1 MGLNLNTATTNILS
15 GHQSDTQKSNQ
26 SAKRLFASL
35 KSGDLAGAQK
45 AFTQFSSTQGGKYLM
60 QNLNSS
66 FAQLG
71 AALKSGDLKSAQS
84 LASGLQ
90 GGQALASSLSSNTTS
105 SGSSANASNASN
117 AYNAFNAFNAFNAYK
132 GSKPNPQ
139 AILNSIKAQTSMS
152 LFGVLDGLDAS
163 ERTGNDTLSGLTG
176 LGKNVN
182 TLA

>member
-1 MGLNLNTATTNILS
+1 MGLNLNTATTHILN

-26 SAKRLFASL
+26 SAKQLFASL

-84 LASGLQ
+84 LALGLQ

-117 AYNAFNAFNAFNAYK
+117 AYNASK

-163 ERTGNDTLSGLTG
+163 ERKGNDTLSGLTG

>member
-1 MGLNLNTATTNILS
+1 MGLSLNTATTGILN
-15 GHQSDTQKSNQ
+15 GHPSDTQKSNQ
-26 SAKRLFASL
+26 SAKQLFASL

-60 QNLNSS
+60 QNLNST
-66 FAQLG
+66 FAMMG
-71 AALKSGDLKSAQS
+71 AALKAGDLKSAQT

-90 GGQALASSLSSNTTS
+90 GGQALATSLSSNTTS
-105 SGSSANASNASN
+105 FGSSANASNASN
-117 AYNAFNAFNAFNAYK
+117 AYSASK

-139 AILNSIKAQTSMS
+139 AILNSIKAQSSMN
-152 LFGVLDGLDAS
+152 LFSVLDGLGTPAN
-163 ERTGNDTLSGLTG
+163 TGKDSLSGLMG

>member
-105 SGSSANASNASN
+105 TGSSANASNASN
-117 AYNAFNAFNAFNAYK
+117 AYNAFNAYK

>member
-1 MGLNLNTATTNILS
+1 MGLNLNTATTNILN

-26 SAKRLFASL
+26 SAKQLFASL

-84 LASGLQ
+84 LALGLQ

-105 SGSSANASNASN
+105 SGSSANASNA
-117 AYNAFNAFNAFNAYK
+117 YNASK

-163 ERTGNDTLSGLTG
+163 ERKGNDTLSGLTG

>member
-1 MGLNLNTATTNILS
+1 MGLNLNTATTNILN

-105 SGSSANASNASN
+105 KGSSANASNAYN
-117 AYNAFNAFNAFNAYK
+117 AYNAYK

>member
-15 GHQSDTQKSNQ
+15 GHPSDTQKSNQ
-26 SAKRLFASL
+26 SAKLLFASL

-60 QNLNSS
+60 QNLNST

-71 AALKSGDLKSAQS
+71 AALKGADLKSAQS

-90 GGQALASSLSSNTTS
+90 GGQALASSLSSNTTF
-105 SGSSANASNASN
+105 SGSSANASNA
-117 AYNAFNAFNAFNAYK
+117 YNTSK

-163 ERTGNDTLSGLTG
+163 ERKGNDTLSGLTG

>member
-1 MGLNLNTATTNILS
+1 MGLNLNTASTHILS

-26 SAKRLFASL
+26 SAKQLFASL

-71 AALKSGDLKSAQS
+71 AALKSGNLKSAQS

-105 SGSSANASNASN
+105 SGSGA
-117 AYNAFNAFNAFNAYK
+117 NAFNAYK

-176 LGKNVN
+176 LGKNIN

>member
-105 SGSSANASNASN
+105 SGSSANASNA
-117 AYNAFNAFNAFNAYK
+117 YNAYK

>member
-1 MGLNLNTATTNILS
+1 MGLNLNTATTHILS

-71 AALKSGDLKSAQS
+71 AALKSGNLKSAQS

-117 AYNAFNAFNAFNAYK
+117 ASNAYK

-176 LGKNVN
+176 LGKNIN

>member
-1 MGLNLNTATTNILS
+1 MGLNLNTATTHILS

-26 SAKRLFASL
+26 SAKQLFASL

-84 LASGLQ
+84 LALGLQ

-105 SGSSANASNASN
+105 SGSSANASNA
-117 AYNAFNAFNAFNAYK
+117 YNASK

-163 ERTGNDTLSGLTG
+163 ERKGNDTLSGLTG

>member
-1 MGLNLNTATTNILS
+1 MGLNLNTATTHILS

-71 AALKSGDLKSAQS
+71 AALKSGNLKSAQS

-105 SGSSANASNASN
+105 SGSSANASNA
-117 AYNAFNAFNAFNAYK
+117 YNAYK

-176 LGKNVN
+176 LGKNIN

>member
-1 MGLNLNTATTNILS
+1 MGLNLNTATTNILN

-26 SAKRLFASL
+26 SAKQLFASL

-66 FAQLG
+66 LAQLG

-105 SGSSANASNASN
+105 TGSSANASNASN
-117 AYNAFNAFNAFNAYK
+117 AYNAFNAFNAYK

>member
-1 MGLNLNTATTNILS
+1 
-15 GHQSDTQKSNQ
+15 
-26 SAKRLFASL
+26 
-35 KSGDLAGAQK
+35 
-45 AFTQFSSTQGGKYLM
+45 
-60 QNLNSS
+60 LNST

-71 AALKSGDLKSAQS
+71 AALKGADLKSAQS

-105 SGSSANASNASN
+105 TGSSANASNASN
-117 AYNAFNAFNAFNAYK
+117 AYNAFNAYK

>member
-1 MGLNLNTATTNILS
+1 MGLNLNTATTNILN

-26 SAKRLFASL
+26 SAKQLFASL

-84 LASGLQ
+84 LALGLQ

-105 SGSSANASNASN
+105 SGSSANASNA
-117 AYNAFNAFNAFNAYK
+117 YNASK

-152 LFGVLDGLDAS
+152 LFGVLDGLNAS
-163 ERTGNDTLSGLTG
+163 ERKGNDTLSGLTG

>member
-1 MGLNLNTATTNILS
+1 MGLNLNTATTHILS

-26 SAKRLFASL
+26 SAKQLFASL

-105 SGSSANASNASN
+105 KGSSANASNASN
-117 AYNAFNAFNAFNAYK
+117 AYNAYNAYK

>member
-1 MGLNLNTATTNILS
+1 MGLNLNTATTNILN

-26 SAKRLFASL
+26 SAKQLFASL

-84 LASGLQ
+84 LALGLQ

-105 SGSSANASNASN
+105 SGSSANTSN
-117 AYNAFNAFNAFNAYK
+117 AYNASK

-152 LFGVLDGLDAS
+152 LFGVLDGLNAS
-163 ERTGNDTLSGLTG
+163 ERKGNDTLSGLTG

>member
-1 MGLNLNTATTNILS
+1 MGLNLNTATTNILN

-26 SAKRLFASL
+26 SAKQLFASL

-84 LASGLQ
+84 LALGLQ

-105 SGSSANASNASN
+105 SGSSANTSN
-117 AYNAFNAFNAFNAYK
+117 AYNASK

>member
-1 MGLNLNTATTNILS
+1 MGLNLNTATTHILS

-26 SAKRLFASL
+26 SAKQLFASL

-45 AFTQFSSTQGGKYLM
+45 AFTLFSSTQGGKYLM

-71 AALKSGDLKSAQS
+71 AVLKSGDLKSAQS

-90 GGQALASSLSSNTTS
+90 GGQALASSLSSSTTS
-105 SGSSANASNASN
+105 SGSGANASNA
-117 AYNAFNAFNAFNAYK
+117 YNAYK

-163 ERTGNDTLSGLTG
+163 ARTGNDTLSGLTG
-176 LGKNVN
+176 LGKNIN

>member
-1 MGLNLNTATTNILS
+1 MGLNLNTATTNILN

-26 SAKRLFASL
+26 SAKQLFASL

-84 LASGLQ
+84 LALGLQ

-105 SGSSANASNASN
+105 SGSSANTSN
-117 AYNAFNAFNAFNAYK
+117 AYNASK

-163 ERTGNDTLSGLTG
+163 ERKGNDTLSGLTG